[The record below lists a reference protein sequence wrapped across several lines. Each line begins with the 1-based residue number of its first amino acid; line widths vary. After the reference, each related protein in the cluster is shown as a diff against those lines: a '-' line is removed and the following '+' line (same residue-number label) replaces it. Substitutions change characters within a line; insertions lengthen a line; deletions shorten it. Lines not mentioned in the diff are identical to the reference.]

1 MEDLS
6 QLAGTASKYKT
17 GGLGRLMVEG
27 VFEAWVCLAGH
38 ECSARHDEFF
48 CWVVDERIALV
59 KERAP
64 EQYVPWG
71 NNADLELF

>member
-38 ECSARHDEFF
+38 ECSARHDEVR
-48 CWVVDERIALV
+48 CRW
-59 KERAP
+59 
-64 EQYVPWG
+64 
-71 NNADLELF
+71 DLLRCSEMLRDLCSCGICHNPL